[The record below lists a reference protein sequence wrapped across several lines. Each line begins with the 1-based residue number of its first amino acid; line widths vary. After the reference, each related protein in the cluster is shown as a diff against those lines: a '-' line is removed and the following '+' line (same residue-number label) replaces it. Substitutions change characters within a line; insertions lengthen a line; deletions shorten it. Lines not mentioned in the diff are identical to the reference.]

1 MGANH
6 HGSYHF
12 EPPTTFLLVSIHI
25 DAAERNEVPEEIV
38 DILKSGGGKKSKLA
52 EMEMRGELFS
62 GVNAAN
68 EKAKQ
73 RRERERLVKE
83 QEQAMKDQKAA
94 EAKAKAEGAQSEMSK
109 AMAALV
115 ERGEKIEQLDQKTK
129 DLQAEAKTFGDLAA
143 QLKEEVKNK
152 KWYQL

>member
-1 MGANH
+1 MAV
-6 HGSYHF
+6 
-12 EPPTTFLLVSIHI
+12 LSIRT
-25 DAAERNEVPEEIV
+25 AERNEAPEEILQ
-38 DILKSGGGKKSKLA
+38 ILKTGGGTKSKLV

-68 EKAKQ
+68 EKAKE
-73 RRERERLVKE
+73 RRDRERLAKE

-109 AMAALV
+109 AMTALV

-129 DLQAEAKTFGDLAA
+129 DLHSEAKTFGDLAA
-143 QLKEEVKNK
+143 KLKDEAKNK